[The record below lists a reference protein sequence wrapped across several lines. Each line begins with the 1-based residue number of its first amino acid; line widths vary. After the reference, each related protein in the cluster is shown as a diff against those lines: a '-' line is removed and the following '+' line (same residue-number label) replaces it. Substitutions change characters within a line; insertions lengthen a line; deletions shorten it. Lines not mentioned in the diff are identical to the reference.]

1 MDLHSH
7 TTASDGSLTPEQLVI
22 QAARQGLRVLAITD
36 HDTTEGLPP
45 AMSEARRWDI
55 TIVPGVE
62 ISTISGPD
70 EIHLL
75 GYFVDLEDAALQ
87 ALLARTRQARWDRA
101 RKMLARLADLGFPL
115 EWERLSKIADGSAS
129 IGRPHVAATMLEAG
143 YIDSFH
149 EAFDLWIGRDRPAY
163 VERYKLSP
171 EEAIQLVRQSGGLPV
186 LAHPYFCTRR
196 GECTAALD
204 LGRWLPKLRAA
215 GLEGIESYY
224 PRYTRSVN
232 RHLLR
237 LAIEHGLL
245 ITGGSD
251 FHGGLLG
258 HGLGS
263 VDVPWAVWEG
273 LERRHLL
280 KGSIDRTQVE
290 MRADR
295 VPTLSPSRIAT

>member
-7 TTASDGSLTPEQLVI
+7 TTASDGSLSPEQLVI

-45 AMSEARRWDI
+45 AMSEARRWDL
-55 TIVPGVE
+55 TVVPGVE
-62 ISTISGPD
+62 ISTISGPE

-75 GYFVDLEDAALQ
+75 GYFVDLGNVALQ
-87 ALLARTRQARWDRA
+87 ELLARTRQARWDRA
-101 RKMLARLADLGFPL
+101 QKMLARLADLGLPL
-115 EWERLSKIADGSAS
+115 EWERLSEIASESAS

-143 YIDSFH
+143 YVGSFN
-149 EAFDLWIGRDRPAY
+149 EAFDMWIGRGRPAY
-163 VERYKLSP
+163 IERYKLAP

-186 LAHPYFCTRR
+186 LAHPYFCTWR

-204 LGRWLPKLRAA
+204 LGHWLPRLRAA
-215 GLEGIESYY
+215 GLEGIEAYY
-224 PRYTRSVN
+224 PRYTRSLN
-232 RHLLR
+232 RKLLG

-258 HGLGS
+258 QGLGS

-273 LERRHLL
+273 LERRNRLEQPTVR
-280 KGSIDRTQVE
+280 SQVE
-290 MRADR
+290 VRADQH
-295 VPTLSPSRIAT
+295 PAMSPSRIAT